1 MAMYHPGAIF
11 SETVPVDEPVDL
23 LRAIRRSGAAPLFYW
38 ERPDHGLTI
47 AAAGA
52 VAEFQA
58 SGAGRFRDISERA
71 RELLSSVNPGRS
83 GDPGEGPL
91 MVGGFGFSDRAC
103 EAHEWREFPPA
114 WIFLPMLLW
123 VRHGARCTLTI
134 AWAKDD
140 RDSADR
146 MLARALEAPH
156 SCHRSANPPP
166 LLDIRPST
174 TTPLERRD
182 WRERVE
188 RVRSQILCGALKK
201 VVLSRR
207 LAIET
212 ASPIDPARFI
222 DSARAARPSC
232 VNFFVSGNTT
242 SFVGSTPEQLV
253 KLDGE
258 TVTSSALAGSVPR
271 GDDPQEDRALG
282 DSLLSSAKNLEE
294 HQYVV
299 NALAAALEPVASPL
313 NVPARPRLM
322 LLPEAQHLFTRVEGR
337 LRESR
342 SVIELVGL
350 LHPTPAVCGVP
361 REAARAIIEREEPER
376 GWYTGAVGWIDAKGQ
391 GEFAVALR
399 AGVIDGRMMYL
410 FGGAG
415 IVAGSDSEAEF
426 AETENKLT
434 ALIGSTTLGTIA

>member
-1 MAMYHPGAIF
+1 MYHPGSIF
-11 SETVPVDEPVDL
+11 SKTVAVDEPVDL
-23 LRAIRRSGAAPLFYW
+23 LRAIRHSGAAPLFYW
-38 ERPDHGLTI
+38 ERPDHALTI

-52 VAEFQA
+52 VAEFRA
-58 SGAGRFRDISERA
+58 SGAGRFRDVSERA
-71 RELLSSVNPGRS
+71 RELLSSLNPGRNI
-83 GDPGEGPL
+83 DPGGGPL
-91 MVGGFGFSDRAC
+91 MVGGFGFSDHAC
-103 EAHEWREFPPA
+103 QAHEWREFPPA
-114 WIFLPMLLW
+114 WIFLPKLLW
-123 VRHGARCTLTI
+123 VRRGVRCTLTV

-140 RDSADR
+140 RDSVDR
-146 MLARALEAPH
+146 LLARALEAPH

-166 LLDIRPST
+166 LFELRPST
-174 TTPLERRD
+174 TTPLERQD

-188 RVRSQILCGALKK
+188 RVRSQILCGDLKK

-207 LAIET
+207 IAVET
-212 ASPIDPARFI
+212 ASPIDPARFM

-232 VNFFVSGNTT
+232 VNFFVSATST
-242 SFVGSTPEQLV
+242 SFVGSTPERLV

-258 TVTSSALAGSVPR
+258 TVTSAALAGSVPR
-271 GDDPQEDRALG
+271 GGNDEEDRALG

-299 NALAAALEPVASPL
+299 SALAAALEPVASPL
-313 NVPARPRLM
+313 NVPARPGLM
-322 LLPEAQHLFTRVEGR
+322 LLPEAQHLFTRIEGR

-342 SVIELVGL
+342 SVIELAGL

-361 REAARAIIEREEPER
+361 REAARAIIEREEPGR
-376 GWYTGAVGWIDAKGQ
+376 GWYTGAVGWIDARGD

-399 AGVIDGRMMYL
+399 AGVIDGMMMYL

-434 ALIGSTTLGTIA
+434 ALLGSTTLA

>member
-1 MAMYHPGAIF
+1 MYHPGSIF
-11 SETVPVDEPVDL
+11 SETVAVDEPVDL

-52 VAEFQA
+52 VAEFRA
-58 SGAGRFRDISERA
+58 SGAGRFRDVSERA
-71 RELLSSVNPGRS
+71 RELLSSLNPGRN
-83 GDPGEGPL
+83 GNPGGGPL
-91 MVGGFGFSDRAC
+91 MVGGFGFSDHAC
-103 EAHEWREFPPA
+103 KAHEWREFPPA
-114 WIFLPMLLW
+114 WIFLPKLLW
-123 VRHGARCTLTI
+123 VRRGARCTLTV

-140 RDSADR
+140 RDSVDR
-146 MLARALEAPH
+146 ILARALEAPR

-166 LLDIRPST
+166 LLE
-174 TTPLERRD
+174 LRRFND
-182 WRERVE
+182 NAAGAPTIGASASNASARKSFAATSK
-188 RVRSQILCGALKK
+188 RSCCRGALRSKP
-201 VVLSRR
+201 LRR
-207 LAIET
+207 SILRVSSIQ
-212 ASPIDPARFI
+212 
-222 DSARAARPSC
+222 RAATRPSC
-232 VNFFVSGNTT
+232 VNFFVSPRIT
-242 SFVGSTPEQLV
+242 SFVGSTPERLV

-271 GDDPQEDRALG
+271 GDNDEEDRALG

-337 LRESR
+337 LREPR
-342 SVIELVGL
+342 SVIELAGL

-376 GWYTGAVGWIDAKGQ
+376 GWYTGAVGWIDAKGD

-434 ALIGSTTLGTIA
+434 ALLGSTTLGVV

>member
-1 MAMYHPGAIF
+1 
-11 SETVPVDEPVDL
+11 
-23 LRAIRRSGAAPLFYW
+23 
-38 ERPDHGLTI
+38 
-47 AAAGA
+47 
-52 VAEFQA
+52 
-58 SGAGRFRDISERA
+58 
-71 RELLSSVNPGRS
+71 
-83 GDPGEGPL
+83 

-103 EAHEWREFPPA
+103 DAHEWREFPPA
-114 WIFLPMLLW
+114 WIFLPRLLW
-123 VRHGARCTLTI
+123 VRRGARCTLTMT
-134 AWAKDD
+134 WAKDD

-146 MLARALEAPH
+146 ILARALAAGH
-156 SCHRSANPPP
+156 SCHRSANLTP
-166 LLDIRPST
+166 LLDLRPSA
-174 TTPLERRD
+174 TTPLERID

-207 LAIET
+207 QSIET

-232 VNFFVSGNTT
+232 VNFFVSPRAT

-258 TVTSSALAGSVPR
+258 TVTSSALAGSVAR
-271 GDDPQEDRALG
+271 GDNPQADRALG

-299 NALAAALEPVASPL
+299 NALASALEAVASPV
-313 NVPARPRLM
+313 NVPARPCLM

-337 LRESR
+337 LREDR
-342 SVIELVGL
+342 SVIELAGL

-361 REAARAIIEREEPER
+361 REAARAIIEREEPGR
-376 GWYTGAVGWIDAKGQ
+376 GWYTGAVGWIDLRGQ

-399 AGVIDGRMMYL
+399 AGVIDGGAMFL

-434 ALIGSTTLGTIA
+434 ALLGSTVLGTIA

>member
-1 MAMYHPGAIF
+1 MYPPNSIF
-11 SETVPVDEPVDL
+11 SETVAVDESLDL
-23 LRAIRRSGAAPLFYW
+23 LRAIRGSGAAPLFYW
-38 ERPDHGLTI
+38 ERPDRGLTI

-52 VAEFQA
+52 VAEFRS
-58 SGAGRFRDISERA
+58 SGAGRFREASERA
-71 RELLSSVNPGRS
+71 RDLLCSLDAGSN
-83 GDPGEGPL
+83 GDPGHGPL

-103 EAHEWREFPPA
+103 TAGEWREFPPA
-114 WIFLPMLLW
+114 WIFLPKLLW
-123 VRHGARCTLTI
+123 VRRGARCTLTI
-134 AWAKDD
+134 AWTKDD

-146 MLARALEAPH
+146 MLARALAAPH
-156 SCHRSANPPP
+156 SCHRSATAPP
-166 LLDIRPST
+166 LSELRPST
-174 TTPLERRD
+174 TTPAQRID
-182 WRERVE
+182 WCERVE
-188 RVRSQILCGALKK
+188 RVRSQILSGALKK

-207 LAIET
+207 LAVET
-212 ASPIDPARFI
+212 ASPIDPAHFM
-222 DSARAARPSC
+222 DSARTARPSC
-232 VNFFVSGNTT
+232 VNFFVSGNAT

-258 TVTSSALAGSVPR
+258 TVTSSALAGSIPR
-271 GDDPQEDRALG
+271 GANHQEDRALG

-294 HQYVV
+294 HNYVV
-299 NALAAALEPVASPL
+299 NALASALEPVASPL

-337 LRESR
+337 LREPR
-342 SVIELVGL
+342 SVIELAGL

-376 GWYTGAVGWIDAKGQ
+376 GWYTGAVGWIDSSGD

-415 IVAGSDSEAEF
+415 IVAGSESEAEF

-434 ALIGSTTLGTIA
+434 ALIGSPTLGTIA

>member
-1 MAMYHPGAIF
+1 MYHPGEIF
-11 SETVPVDEPVDL
+11 SETVAVDEPVDL

-38 ERPDHGLTI
+38 ERPDRGLTI

-52 VAEFQA
+52 VAEFRA
-58 SGAGRFRDISERA
+58 SGAGRFRDVSERA
-71 RELLSSVNPGRS
+71 RELLGSLNPGRN
-83 GDPGEGPL
+83 GDPGGGPL

-114 WIFLPMLLW
+114 WIFLPKLLW
-123 VRHGARCTLTI
+123 VRRGARCTLTV
-134 AWAKDD
+134 AWAKDE
-140 RDSADR
+140 RDSVDR
-146 MLARALEAPH
+146 MLARALAAPH
-156 SCHRSANPPP
+156 CCHRSANPPP
-166 LLDIRPST
+166 LLELRPST
-174 TTPLERRD
+174 TTPLERID

-188 RVRSQILCGALKK
+188 RVRSQIHCGALKK

-207 LAIET
+207 LAIEST
-212 ASPIDPARFI
+212 TPIDPARFM
-222 DSARAARPSC
+222 DSARITRPSC
-232 VNFFVSGNTT
+232 VNFFVSPAAT

-258 TVTSSALAGSVPR
+258 TVTSGALAGSVPR
-271 GDDPQEDRALG
+271 GDNAEEDRALG

-299 NALAAALEPVASPL
+299 NALASALEPVASPL
-313 NVPARPRLM
+313 NVPARPHLM
-322 LLPEAQHLFTRVEGR
+322 LLPEAHHLFTRVEGR
-337 LRESR
+337 LREHR
-342 SVIELVGL
+342 SVIELAGL

-376 GWYTGAVGWIDAKGQ
+376 GWYTGAIGWIDSRGQ

-399 AGVIDGRMMYL
+399 AGVIDGNRMYL

-434 ALIGSTTLGTIA
+434 ALLGSTTLGNIA

>member
-1 MAMYHPGAIF
+1 MNHSDSIF
-11 SETVPVDEPVDL
+11 SETVAVDEPLDL
-23 LRAIRRSGAAPLFYW
+23 LRAIRGCGAAPLFYW
-38 ERPDHGLTI
+38 ERPDHGVTI

-52 VAEFQA
+52 VAEFRA
-58 SGAGRFRDISERA
+58 SGAGRFRDASERA
-71 RELLSSVNPGRS
+71 RDLLCSLNPGR
-83 GDPGEGPL
+83 GADPGEGPL
-91 MVGGFGFSDRAC
+91 MVGGFGFSDRSC
-103 EAHEWREFPPA
+103 QAHEWREFPPT
-114 WIFLPMLLW
+114 WIFLPRLLW
-123 VRHGARCTLTI
+123 VRRGARCTLTMT
-134 AWAKDD
+134 WAKDD
-140 RDSADR
+140 RDSVDR
-146 MLARALEAPH
+146 ILAPALQPPR
-156 SCHRSANPPP
+156 SCRRSENPPP
-166 LLDIRPST
+166 LLDLRPSAT
-174 TTPLERRD
+174 TLLERID

-222 DSARAARPSC
+222 DSARATRPSC
-232 VNFFVSGNTT
+232 VNFFVSPRTT
-242 SFVGSTPEQLV
+242 SFVGSTPERLV
-253 KLDGE
+253 ELDGE

-271 GDDPQEDRALG
+271 GDNPQADRALG
-282 DSLLSSAKNLEE
+282 GSLLSSAKNLEE

-299 NALAAALEPVASPL
+299 NALASALESVASPL
-313 NVPARPRLM
+313 NVSTRPRLM
-322 LLPEAQHLFTRVEGR
+322 LLPEAQHLFTRIEGR
-337 LRESR
+337 LREPR
-342 SVIELVGL
+342 SVIELAGL

-399 AGVIDGRMMYL
+399 AGVIDGGAMFL

-434 ALIGSTTLGTIA
+434 ALIGSTALGTVA

>member
-1 MAMYHPGAIF
+1 MNYPDSIF
-11 SETVPVDEPVDL
+11 SKTAAVDESVDL
-23 LRAIRRSGAAPLFYW
+23 LRAIRGSGAAPLFYW
-38 ERPDHGLTI
+38 EQPESGLTI

-52 VAEFQA
+52 VAEFRA
-58 SGAGRFRDISERA
+58 SGTGRFRDASERA
-71 RELLSSVNPGRS
+71 RELLSSLNPGRN
-83 GDPGEGPL
+83 GDQGGGLL

-103 EAHEWREFPPA
+103 EAGEWREFPPA
-114 WIFLPMLLW
+114 WFFMPKLLW
-123 VRHGARCTLTI
+123 VRRGARCTLTM

-146 MLARALEAPH
+146 MLARALAASH
-156 SCHRSANPPP
+156 CCHRSANPPP
-166 LLDIRPST
+166 PLELRPST
-174 TTPLERRD
+174 TTLAERID

-188 RVRSQILCGALKK
+188 RVRAQILCGALKK

-207 LAIET
+207 IAIET
-212 ASPIDPARFI
+212 GSPIDPARFI
-222 DSARAARPSC
+222 DSARAARPAC
-232 VNFFVSGNTT
+232 VNFFVGAAST

-258 TVTSSALAGSVPR
+258 TVTSIALAGSVAR
-271 GDDPQEDRALG
+271 GGNDQEDRALG

-299 NALAAALEPVASPL
+299 NALASALEPVASPL
-313 NVPARPRLM
+313 SIPARPRLM
-322 LLPEAQHLFTRVEGR
+322 LLPEAQHLFTRIEGR
-337 LRESR
+337 LRKPR
-342 SVIELVGL
+342 SVIELAGL

-376 GWYTGAVGWIDAKGQ
+376 GWYTGAVGWIDAMGD

-399 AGVIDGRMMYL
+399 AGVIDGSRMYL

-415 IVAGSDSEAEF
+415 IVAGSESESEF

-434 ALIGSTTLGTIA
+434 ALVGSTALGTIA

>member
-1 MAMYHPGAIF
+1 MNYPDSIF

-23 LRAIRRSGAAPLFYW
+23 LRAIRGCGATPLFYW

-52 VAEFQA
+52 VAEFRA
-58 SGAGRFRDISERA
+58 SGAGRFRDVSERS
-71 RELLSSVNPGRS
+71 RELLRSLNPGRS
-83 GDPGEGPL
+83 GNPGGGPL

-103 EAHEWREFPPA
+103 QAREWREFPPA
-114 WIFLPMLLW
+114 WIFLPRLLW
-123 VRHGARCTLTI
+123 VRRGARCTLTMT
-134 AWAKDD
+134 WAKDD
-140 RDSADR
+140 RDSVDR
-146 MLARALEAPH
+146 LLARALQPPR
-156 SCHRSANPPP
+156 SCHRSADPSP
-166 LLDIRPST
+166 LLELRPSAT
-174 TTPLERRD
+174 TSLERID

-188 RVRSQILCGALKK
+188 RVRSQILGGALKK
-201 VVLSRR
+201 VVLSRS
-207 LAIET
+207 LTIET
-212 ASPIDPARFI
+212 DSPIDPARFI

-232 VNFFVSGNTT
+232 VNFFVSPRIT
-242 SFVGSTPEQLV
+242 SFVGSTPERLV
-253 KLDGE
+253 ELDGE

-271 GDDPQEDRALG
+271 GDNPEEDRALG

-299 NALAAALEPVASPL
+299 NALASALEPVASPL
-313 NVPARPRLM
+313 NVAAQPRLM
-322 LLPEAQHLFTRVEGR
+322 LLPEAQHLFTRIEGR
-337 LRESR
+337 LREPR
-342 SVIELVGL
+342 SVIELAGL

-399 AGVIDGRMMYL
+399 AGVIDGSRMYL

-434 ALIGSTTLGTIA
+434 ALIGSTPLGTIA

>member
-1 MAMYHPGAIF
+1 MNYPDPIF

-23 LRAIRRSGAAPLFYW
+23 LRAIRGCGATPLFYW

-52 VAEFQA
+52 VAEFRA
-58 SGAGRFRDISERA
+58 SGAGRFRDVSERS
-71 RELLSSVNPGRS
+71 RELLRSLNTGRS
-83 GDPGEGPL
+83 GNPGGGPL
-91 MVGGFGFSDRAC
+91 MVGGFGFSDRDCQAR
-103 EAHEWREFPPA
+103 EWREFPPA
-114 WIFLPMLLW
+114 WIFLPRLLW
-123 VRHGARCTLTI
+123 VRRGARCSLTMT
-134 AWAKDD
+134 WAKDD
-140 RDSADR
+140 RDSVDR
-146 MLARALEAPH
+146 LLARALQPPR
-156 SCHRSANPPP
+156 SCHRSADPSP
-166 LLDIRPST
+166 LLELRPSPA
-174 TTPLERRD
+174 TPLERID

-188 RVRSQILCGALKK
+188 RVRSQILGGALKK

-212 ASPIDPARFI
+212 DSPIDPVRFI

-232 VNFFVSGNTT
+232 VNFFVSPGIT
-242 SFVGSTPEQLV
+242 SFVGSTPERLV
-253 KLDGE
+253 ELDGE

-271 GDDPQEDRALG
+271 GDNPEEDRALG

-299 NALAAALEPVASPL
+299 NALASAHEPVASPL
-313 NVPARPRLM
+313 NVPAQPRLM
-322 LLPEAQHLFTRVEGR
+322 LLPEAQHLFTRIEGR
-337 LRESR
+337 LREPR
-342 SVIELVGL
+342 SVIELAGL

-376 GWYTGAVGWIDAKGQ
+376 GWYTGAVGWIDAKGN

-399 AGVIDGRMMYL
+399 AGVIDGSRMYL

-415 IVAGSDSEAEF
+415 IVAGSDSDAEF

-434 ALIGSTTLGTIA
+434 ALIGSTPLGTIA

>member
-1 MAMYHPGAIF
+1 MNCPGSIF
-11 SETVPVDEPVDL
+11 SETVAVDEPVDL
-23 LRAIRRSGAAPLFYW
+23 LRAIRCSGAAPLFYW
-38 ERPDHGLTI
+38 KRPDRGLTI

-52 VAEFQA
+52 VAEFRA
-58 SGAGRFRDISERA
+58 SGAGRFRDVSERA
-71 RELLSSVNPGRS
+71 RELLRSLIPGRNS
-83 GDPGEGPL
+83 DPGGGPL

-103 EAHEWREFPPA
+103 EAYEWREFPPA
-114 WIFLPMLLW
+114 WIFLPRLLW
-123 VRHGARCTLTI
+123 VRRGARCTLTT

-146 MLARALEAPH
+146 LLARALEAPH
-156 SCHRSANPPP
+156 SCHRSATAPPF
-166 LLDIRPST
+166 LELRPST
-174 TTPLERRD
+174 TLLERQD

-207 LAIET
+207 LTIET
-212 ASPIDPARFI
+212 TSPIDPARFM
-222 DSARAARPSC
+222 DSARGTRPSC
-232 VNFFVSGNTT
+232 VNFFVSPRTT

-253 KLDGE
+253 KLDGQ
-258 TVTSSALAGSVPR
+258 TVTSGALAGSMPR
-271 GDDPQEDRALG
+271 GNNHQADRALG

-299 NALAAALEPVASPL
+299 NALASALEPVASPL

-337 LRESR
+337 LRKSR
-342 SVIELVGL
+342 SVIELAGL

-376 GWYTGAVGWIDAKGQ
+376 GWYTGAIGWSDLRGQ
-391 GEFAVALR
+391 DGFAVALR
-399 AGVIDGRMMYL
+399 AGVIDGSRMYL

-415 IVAGSDSEAEF
+415 IVAGSESEAEF

-434 ALIGSTTLGTIA
+434 ALLGSTALG

>member
-1 MAMYHPGAIF
+1 
-11 SETVPVDEPVDL
+11 
-23 LRAIRRSGAAPLFYW
+23 
-38 ERPDHGLTI
+38 
-47 AAAGA
+47 
-52 VAEFQA
+52 
-58 SGAGRFRDISERA
+58 
-71 RELLSSVNPGRS
+71 
-83 GDPGEGPL
+83 

-103 EAHEWREFPPA
+103 QAHEWREFPPA
-114 WIFLPMLLW
+114 WIFLPRLLW
-123 VRHGARCTLTI
+123 VRRGARCTLTMT
-134 AWAKDD
+134 WAKDD
-140 RDSADR
+140 RDSVDR
-146 MLARALEAPH
+146 ILARALQPPH
-156 SCHRSANPPP
+156 PCHRSANPPP
-166 LLDIRPST
+166 LLDIRPSAA
-174 TTPLERRD
+174 TPLERND

-232 VNFFVSGNTT
+232 VNFFVSPRTT
-242 SFVGSTPEQLV
+242 SFVGSTPERLV
-253 KLDGE
+253 ELDGE

-271 GDDPQEDRALG
+271 GDNPPADRALG
-282 DSLLSSAKNLEE
+282 DSLLSSEKNLEE

-299 NALAAALEPVASPL
+299 NALASALESVASPL
-313 NVPARPRLM
+313 NVSARPRLM
-322 LLPEAQHLFTRVEGR
+322 LLPEAQHLFTRIEGR
-337 LRESR
+337 LREPR
-342 SVIELVGL
+342 SVIELAGL

-361 REAARAIIEREEPER
+361 RQAARAIIEREEPER

-399 AGVIDGRMMYL
+399 AGVIDGSAMYL

-434 ALIGSTTLGTIA
+434 ALIGSTTLG